1 MKKILGFIF
10 LGLIVITF
18 TACAVTPAQEK
29 LSSEESLASMAYLS
43 ANFLNLANDSTA
55 SGLSVKLADDDLE
68 VEQELENINEYL
80 ELLKAFMENGATDF
94 AAIEEQA
101 SDRVEYT
108 HMINITVVEEVYV
121 LYYNVDSETSV
132 ISGIF
137 VINEE
142 EYTIQAYNNLED
154 KDKFEDDDD
163 DLYEDDDDDDD
174 LYEDDDEENDND
186 DEDFDDLSFNKLSET
201 TTEAPTTEEPT
212 TEVDGSSGVT
222 TEVEDGDD
230 DEKEE
235 KMVLIATNGENTI
248 KMTYKT
254 ETEDGEV
261 ETKFNME
268 TLINGIEKEIS
279 IEIKVEN
286 KEYKVEV
293 EDGDNSYEFKREIEK
308 DGIKYEL
315 EYEVNGVEG
324 EIEIFE
330 TTNELGETVYIYE
343 IEEEGKYK
351 EVEIEDENDSE
362 EDEDND
368 LEDTGFNL

>member
-1 MKKILGFIF
+1 MKKLLGIIF
-10 LGLIVITF
+10 LGLVAITF
-18 TACAVTPAQEK
+18 TACSVTPAQEK
-29 LSSEESLASMAYLS
+29 LSSEQSLASMAYLS
-43 ANFLNLANDSTA
+43 SNFLNLANDSTA
-55 SGLSVKLADDDLE
+55 SGLSVTLADDDME
-68 VEQELENINEYL
+68 VEEELENINEYL

-94 AAIEEQA
+94 AGIEEKA

-121 LYYNVDSETSV
+121 LYYNVDAETSV

-137 VINEE
+137 VINGE

-154 KDKFEDDDD
+154 KDEFEDDDD
-163 DLYEDDDDDDD
+163 DLYEDDD
-174 LYEDDDEENDND
+174 EED
-186 DEDFDDLSFNKLSET
+186 DEDEDEDEDEDDLDDLSFKNLSEV
-201 TTEAPTTEEPT
+201 TTETPTTEEPT
-212 TEVDGSSGVT
+212 TDVDGSSGVT
-222 TEVEDGDD
+222 TEVEDSDD

-235 KMVLIATNGENTI
+235 KMVLVATNGENTI

-254 ETEDGEV
+254 ETEDDEV
-261 ETKFNME
+261 ETKFEME

-293 EDGDNSYEFKREIEK
+293 EDGDNSYEFKREIEN

-315 EYEVNGVEG
+315 EYQVNGVEG

-351 EVEIEDENDSE
+351 EVEIEDEDDNE
-362 EDEDND
+362 EDEDDD

>member
-1 MKKILGFIF
+1 MKKLLGIIF
-10 LGLIVITF
+10 LGLVALTF
-18 TACAVTPAQEK
+18 TACAVTPVQEK

-43 ANFLNLANDSTA
+43 ANFLNLASDSTA
-55 SGLSVKLADDDLE
+55 SGLSVTLVDDDLE

-121 LYYNVDSETSV
+121 LYYNVDAETSA

-137 VINEE
+137 VINDE

-154 KDKFEDDDD
+154 KDEFEDDDD

-174 LYEDDDEENDND
+174 LYEDDDEEED
-186 DEDFDDLSFNKLSET
+186 DEDLDDLSFKNLSET

-254 ETEDGEV
+254 ETEAGEV
-261 ETKFNME
+261 ETKFEME

-279 IEIKVEN
+279 IVIKVEN

-308 DGIKYEL
+308 DGIKYKL
-315 EYEVNGVEG
+315 EYQVNGVEG

-330 TTNELGETVYIYE
+330 TTNELGETIYIYE
-343 IEEEGKYK
+343 IEEEGKNK
-351 EVEIEDENDSE
+351 EVEIEDEDYSE
-362 EDEDND
+362 EDEDYD
-368 LEDTGFNL
+368 L